1 MIDKLRKKIS
11 LIVLF
16 AISVPIIFVVIIYDI
31 SYYNNIVRANT
42 QFVDRFFGEPIGGP
56 NNSNQN
62 DKNNDGLAISN
73 MNGVYSISIKN
84 GNITQTSDDVTDEI
98 KELALKV
105 SNKDS
110 ENGIIGKYIYKKRV
124 REIKDS
130 DSTII
135 LIESSSEISKIK
147 LVFISSILISSLGI
161 FLIFILSKKIA
172 KTIVKPVEDT
182 FNKQKD
188 FISDASHELKTPL
201 AVISANADVLEG
213 EIGKNKWL
221 KYIQNETDNMGKLIS
236 ELLLLTKIENV
247 DKLREPEKFNM
258 SDHIELIVSS
268 FESIAF
274 EKNVKLEDDIEKGIV
289 TETFNKDDITHILS
303 TLIDNGIKHTEE
315 KKKVIVELKKNKDKI
330 IINVKNKG
338 EEIPVSE
345 REKIFDRFYRIDKSR
360 NRNEKRYG
368 LGLSIAKATVL
379 KNNGTIQ
386 VDYKDGYTI
395 FKVELPIWY
404 NSRLFQG

>member
-16 AISVPIIFVVIIYDI
+16 AISVPIIFVVIMYDI
-31 SYYNNIVRANT
+31 SYYNSTVRVNT
-42 QFVDRFFGEPIGGP
+42 QFVDRFIGEPIGGP

-62 DKNNDGLAISN
+62 DKNDDGLTINN

-84 GNITQTSDDVTDEI
+84 GNVTQASDDITAEI
-98 KELALKV
+98 KEYALKV

-110 ENGIIGKYIYKKRV
+110 ESGIIGNYIYKKRV
-124 REIKDS
+124 REIKDN
-130 DSTII
+130 DETII

-147 LVFISSILISSLGI
+147 LVFISTILTSGIGI

-268 FESIAF
+268 FESMAF
-274 EKNVKLEDDIEKGIV
+274 EKNVKLENDIEKGIV

-395 FKVELPIWY
+395 FKVELPI
-404 NSRLFQG
+404 

>member
-16 AISVPIIFVVIIYDI
+16 AISVPIVFVVIISDI
-31 SYYNNIVRANT
+31 SYYNSIVRANT

-62 DKNNDGLAISN
+62 DKNGDGLTINN

-84 GNITQTSDDVTDEI
+84 GNVTQASDDITDEI
-98 KELALKV
+98 KEYALKV

-110 ENGIIGKYIYKKRV
+110 ESGIIGNYIYKKRV
-124 REIKDS
+124 REIKDN

-147 LVFISSILISSLGI
+147 LVFISTILISGIGI

-182 FNKQKD
+182 FNNQKD

-268 FESIAF
+268 FESMAF
-274 EKNVKLEDDIEKGIV
+274 EKNVKLENDIEKGIV

-386 VDYKDGYTI
+386 VDYKNGYTI
-395 FKVELPIWY
+395 FKVELPI
-404 NSRLFQG
+404 

>member
-1 MIDKLRKKIS
+1 MIEKLRKKIS

-16 AISVPIIFVVIIYDI
+16 AISVPLLVILLFYSV
-31 SYYNNIVRANT
+31 SYYNNTIRVNSGI
-42 QFVDRFFGEPIGGP
+42 VDRLIGEPNGGLNGNRDNKIDMP
-56 NNSNQN
+56 E
-62 DKNNDGLAISN
+62 
-73 MNGVYSISIKN
+73 MEGVYSVYINEGIIKN
-84 GNITQTSDDVTDEI
+84 TSENVTEEI
-98 KELALKV
+98 KEFAVKV
-105 SNKDS
+105 SNNKS
-110 ENGIIGKYIYKKRV
+110 ESGIIGNYIYKKRIYNQNHTDITV
-124 REIKDS
+124 
-130 DSTII
+130 T
-135 LIESSSEISKIK
+135 LIESKNEINKINI
-147 LVFISSILISSLGI
+147 VITTSIIIAGIGIVLIY
-161 FLIFILSKKIA
+161 FLSKKIA
-172 KTIVKPVEDT
+172 LLIVKPVEDT

-201 AVISANADVLEG
+201 AVIQANSDVLEG

-247 DKLREPEKFNM
+247 EKLREPEKFNM
-258 SDHIELIVSS
+258 SDHVELIVAS
-268 FESIAF
+268 FESMAF
-274 EKNVKLEDDIEKGIV
+274 EKNVKIENNIEKDII
-289 TETFNKDDITHILS
+289 TESFNKDDITHILS

-315 KKKVIVELKKNKDKI
+315 KKKVIVELLKNKDKI

-395 FKVELPIWY
+395 FKVELPI
-404 NSRLFQG
+404 

>member
-1 MIDKLRKKIS
+1 MIEKLRKKIS

-16 AISVPIIFVVIIYDI
+16 AISIPIIFIIIIYNI
-31 SYYNNIVRANT
+31 SYYNSTVRANT
-42 QFVDRFFGEPIGGP
+42 QFIDRFFGEPNGGL
-56 NNSNQN
+56 NNNQDDDNKQEGLTIN
-62 DKNNDGLAISN
+62 D
-73 MNGVYSISIKN
+73 MEGVYSISIDN
-84 GNITQTSDDVTDEI
+84 GKVIQTSSNVTDEI
-98 KELALKV
+98 KEYAIKI
-105 SNKDS
+105 SNKNS
-110 ENGIIGKYIYKKRV
+110 ESGIVDNYIYKKRN
-124 REIKDS
+124 RGMKTNDT
-130 DSTII
+130 TII
-135 LIESSSEISKIK
+135 FIESSNEINKIK
-147 LVFISSILISSLGI
+147 LVIISSILVSGI
-161 FLIFILSKKIA
+161 GVFLIFLLSKKIA

-201 AVISANADVLEG
+201 AVIQANSDVLEG
-213 EIGKNKWL
+213 EIGNNKWL

-268 FESIAF
+268 FESMAF
-274 EKNVKLEDDIEKGIV
+274 EKNVKIESNIEKNIV
-289 TETFNKDDITHILS
+289 TDTFNKDDITHILS

-315 KKKVIVELKKNKDKI
+315 KKKVIVELIKSNNKI

-338 EEIPVSE
+338 EEIPISE

-395 FKVELPIWY
+395 FKVELPI
-404 NSRLFQG
+404 

>member
-16 AISVPIIFVVIIYDI
+16 AISVPIIFVVIMYDI
-31 SYYNNIVRANT
+31 SYYNSTIRANT

-56 NNSNQN
+56 NNPNQN
-62 DKNNDGLAISN
+62 DKNDDGLTINN

-84 GNITQTSDDVTDEI
+84 GNVTQASDDITDEI
-98 KELALKV
+98 KEYALKV

-110 ENGIIGKYIYKKRV
+110 ESGIIGNYIYKKRV
-124 REIKDS
+124 REIKDN

-135 LIESSSEISKIK
+135 LIESSNEISKIK
-147 LVFISSILISSLGI
+147 LVFISTILISGIGI

-268 FESIAF
+268 FESMAF
-274 EKNVKLEDDIEKGIV
+274 EKNVKIENDIEKGIV

-330 IINVKNKG
+330 IIEVKNNG
-338 EEIPVSE
+338 EEIPVNE

-368 LGLSIAKATVL
+368 LGLSIAQATVL

-386 VDYKDGYTI
+386 VDYKNGYTI
-395 FKVELPIWY
+395 FKVELPI
-404 NSRLFQG
+404 